1 MSVSNAMSS
10 EFPAAHWSGQPTGTA
25 INLQQK
31 QATAVSERSFNASR
45 HPDVGIIP
53 TSLD

>member
-31 QATAVSERSFNASR
+31 QATAVPNDPSE
-45 HPDVGIIP
+45 PVGIRAWEIFP
-53 TSLD
+53 HL

>member
-25 INLQQK
+25 INLQQE
-31 QATAVSERSFNASR
+31 QQLRSPNDPSEPA
-45 HPDVGIIP
+45 GIQSWEIFP
-53 TSLD
+53 HLID